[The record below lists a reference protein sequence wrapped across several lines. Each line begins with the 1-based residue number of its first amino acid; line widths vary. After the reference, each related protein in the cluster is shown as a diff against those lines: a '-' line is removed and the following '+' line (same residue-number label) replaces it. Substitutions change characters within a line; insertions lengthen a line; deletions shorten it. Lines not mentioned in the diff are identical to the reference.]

1 MNFIPV
7 VPALLFKAATTAVDN
22 MGSSSQRVVEKL
34 NVPLWQYHES
44 HSKVPGSHFYTLV
57 GQAARILGA
66 EEFGYLVASY
76 TPITA
81 LDDFSQQLGK
91 SLTVYEAVKTFNR
104 LYAQMSS
111 IDYFGSVEDGEGL
124 WWLRKRVQ
132 AADRAGSQQMEL
144 GALNY
149 MIQTVRLGA
158 GPNWVPEKVCLE
170 AESLSSMD
178 RLSEFGNAVI
188 CQGQGV
194 SGFLIPRSV
203 FVRSIPSER
212 SSILPLNAG
221 KLFSEVS
228 SSEFSVSLR
237 QIVRSYLSFGHPRIE
252 EIANVT
258 GMSVRTL
265 QRRLKKNGLTYK
277 RVVDQARYQ
286 ASADLLCDQHVKL
299 IDIAEE
305 LGYSDQAN
313 FNRAFRRFAGISPGK
328 YRLLILEDRG
338 SAPIDAPPNSR

>member
-7 VPALLFKAATTAVDN
+7 VPALLFKAATTAVEN
-22 MGSSSQRVVEKL
+22 MGSSPERVVKKL

-44 HSKVPGSHFYTLV
+44 NSMVPGSHFYTLV

-81 LDDFSQQLGK
+81 LDDFGQQLGQ

-111 IDYFGSVEDGEGL
+111 IDCFWSVEDGEGL

-132 AADRAGSQQMEL
+132 AADRAGSQQVEL

-149 MIQTVRLGA
+149 MMQTVRLGA
-158 GPNWVPEKVCLE
+158 GPNWVSEKICLE
-170 AESLSSMD
+170 AESLSSMN
-178 RLSEFGNAVI
+178 RLSEFGNTVI

-194 SGFLIPRSV
+194 SGILIPRSL
-203 FVRSIPSER
+203 FARSIPSER

-221 KLFSEVS
+221 KLFSEVPS
-228 SSEFSVSLR
+228 SDFSESLR

-252 EIANVT
+252 EIADVA
-258 GMSVRTL
+258 GMGVRTL

-299 IDIAEE
+299 IDIAYE

-313 FNRAFRRFAGISPGK
+313 FNRAFRRFVGISPGE
-328 YRLLILEDRG
+328 YRLQLLEDR
-338 SAPIDAPPNSR
+338 SVVPQ